1 MLILYQ
7 LYLND
12 RLIVHLFVH
21 CVFYASV
28 SAKVQACLEVSEG
41 LWVGNSEI
49 TTDFN
54 FFINRVKR
62 KIRTEEEN
70 GKEEKRRQEREE
82 EKKER
87 NQTNKK

>member
-41 LWVGNSEI
+41 LWVGNWPGKH
-49 TTDFN
+49 DRLQ
-54 FFINRVKR
+54 FFH
-62 KIRTEEEN
+62 
-70 GKEEKRRQEREE
+70 
-82 EKKER
+82 
-87 NQTNKK
+87 

>member
-1 MLILYQ
+1 MCS
-7 LYLND
+7 NFACD
-12 RLIVHLFVH
+12 
-21 CVFYASV
+21 
-28 SAKVQACLEVSEG
+28 CLEVSEG

-62 KIRTEEEN
+62 KIRTEEN